1 MDWLIWA
8 GALVA
13 LVGLAGILRAIW
25 LVMQARREGLDDAAM
40 RARIQK
46 VLPLN
51 LAALFI
57 SAIGLMMVVI
67 GIMLG

>member
-13 LVGLAGILRAIW
+13 VIGLAGIMRAIW
-25 LVMQARREGLDDAAM
+25 LVLQAKRKGLDDAEM
-40 RARIQK
+40 RARIQS

-51 LAALFI
+51 LGALFI
-57 SAIGLMMVVI
+57 SAIGLMMVVV
-67 GIMLG
+67 GILF

>member
-67 GIMLG
+67 WIVF